1 MNNMSKISLAL
12 AAAVFMTAPVQTS
25 FAQASDESSLALEEI
40 VVSARKRD
48 EALQSVPIAVS
59 VFSADRLE
67 QLSIRTVE
75 NLARF
80 SSGLTFDQGVLPS
93 DTRPVI
99 RGVTSQRGRPNVGV
113 LVDFVDVS
121 SESLTVAGGGI
132 TTNIRLL
139 DLERVEIV
147 KGPQTAL
154 YGRSAFTGA
163 INYVTKRPGDEFES
177 EVTLGWDEN
186 DTQEVRLSVGGPLI
200 ADKLNGRAIF
210 SKYDSDGW
218 YTNPN
223 TGGNLGSTDSIGGAL
238 GFEWQISDR
247 TSTFF
252 RVERSTD
259 KHKQRAEILLPS
271 ISPVSAPA
279 NFLGT
284 GTVTDNAI
292 MVPYEYQG
300 EVCNTPVDRMFP
312 YWDSFDFG
320 MGPMGPACR
329 PIINGEMRAD
339 ASMIDLAPD
348 PRTGNDFNGSEI
360 NTTRYHLDF
369 NVDFGNKDF
378 TWILGYLDNNSHIQ
392 EDFTKNSTSISS
404 TFVPFPPPGMA
415 TSQFGLSAMA
425 EQRLETTQFNNEL
438 RLSGETGRTDWM
450 LSLLNWEEEMELAFD
465 DEWWLRTGGATG
477 PILDILNAGPFS
489 YLQGIPPFVPPFC
502 TVFYPTDPSC
512 VNAVTTMATGPGN
525 TPAIPITRK
534 TSHWSMAAMA
544 SVDMGERAVLTLEGR
559 YIKEDIDY
567 TGDSAD
573 VSFFSLFGADP
584 YWGFQFGPGEAT
596 SNSVNASRFIPKVTL
611 DFNISDDLMLYGYFS
626 KAFKPGGIATTDAN
640 GDVRDG
646 EYKSEKLD
654 VYEVGFK
661 STFRDRSIRWN
672 SAVYFYDYTDQQ
684 VPFQTP
690 SASTGLLQTFI
701 VNAGKTEIT
710 GFETDIVWRSA
721 FIDGL
726 SVSLGY
732 THSNAEFTDFNLANI
747 LAPFGVTPS
756 AFNRAKA
763 GNADADFTGKV
774 PALTAENAGTASVR
788 YDFNIG
794 ASMWGFAEVF
804 ASYMDDRFI
813 SEGNRSYLPAHT
825 VVDLYT
831 GVGNDAWSL
840 SLYVENLADDD
851 KIKSGLGNVDFT
863 LLPDGQSLSQAAT
876 LYLPQPRTV
885 GARFSYS
892 FGN

>member
-1 MNNMSKISLAL
+1 MNIIPKISLAV
-12 AAAVFMTAPVQTS
+12 AAAVLMTAPVQPS
-25 FAQASDESSLALEEI
+25 FAQAGDEDSLALEVI

-48 EALQSVPIAVS
+48 ETLQTVPIAVS

-67 QLSIRTVE
+67 QLSINTVE

-80 SSGLTFDQGVLPS
+80 SSALTFDQGVLPS

-139 DLERVEIV
+139 DLERIEVV

-154 YGRSAFTGA
+154 YGRSAFSGA
-163 INYVTKRPGDEFES
+163 INYVTKRPSDEFTS
-177 EVTLGWDEN
+177 EATVGWDEH
-186 DTQEVRLSVGGPLI
+186 DSTEFRFSAGGPLI
-200 ADKLNGRAIF
+200 DDKLNARVVF

-223 TGGNLGSTDSIGGAL
+223 TGGNLGTTDSVGGAL
-238 GFEWQISDR
+238 GLDWQVSER
-247 TSTFF
+247 TSAFF

-259 KHKQRAEILLPS
+259 KHKQRAEVLLPS
-271 ISPVSAPA
+271 LSPVSDPS
-279 NFLGT
+279 NFLMT

-300 EVCNTPVDRMFP
+300 EVCNTIDRTLP

-329 PIINGEMRAD
+329 PIIVGEMYAD
-339 ASMIDLAPD
+339 ESMIDLASD
-348 PRTGNDFNGSEI
+348 PRTGEDFGGSEI
-360 NTTRYHLDF
+360 ITTRYHLDV
-369 NVDFGNKDF
+369 NVDLGNMDF
-378 TWILGYLDNNSHIQ
+378 TWILGYLDNSSTIQ
-392 EDFTKNSTSISS
+392 EDFTKNSTPIFSS
-404 TFVPFPPPGMA
+404 FIPFPPPGMA
-415 TSQFGLSAMA
+415 TSQFGLQAMS
-425 EQRLETTQFNNEL
+425 EQHLETEQLNNEL
-438 RLSGETGRTDWM
+438 RLSGESDRTNWM
-450 LSLLNWEEEMELAFD
+450 VSLLNWEEEMELAFD
-465 DEWWLRTGGATG
+465 DEWWLRTGGA
-477 PILDILNAGPFS
+477 PQPVLDILNGGPFS
-489 YLQGIPPFVPPFC
+489 FLQGIPPFVPPFC
-502 TVFYPTDPSC
+502 VQFYPTDPNC
-512 VNAVTTMATGPGN
+512 VNEVTFMATGPGN

-534 TSHWSMAAMA
+534 TSHWSIAGLL
-544 SVDMGERAVLTLEGR
+544 SFDLTERAVLTVEGR
-559 YIKEDIDY
+559 YIDETIDY

-573 VSFFSLFGADP
+573 VSFLSLFGADP
-584 YWGFQFGPGEAT
+584 FWGFTFAGEAT
-596 SNSVNASRFIPKVTL
+596 ANSVSNDRFIPKVTL
-611 DFNISDDLMLYGYFS
+611 DYNVTDDLMVYGYFS
-626 KAFKPGGIATTDAN
+626 QAFKPGGISTTDAN

-646 EYKSEKLD
+646 EFKSEKLD
-654 VYEVGFK
+654 VYELGFK

-684 VPFQTP
+684 VPFQTI
-690 SASTGLLQTFI
+690 SQSTGLLQTFVI
-701 VNAGKTEIT
+701 NAGKTEIT
-710 GFETDIVWRSA
+710 GFETDVVWRSA
-721 FIDGL
+721 FVDGL
-726 SVSLGY
+726 SVALGY
-732 THSNAEFTDFNLANI
+732 THSDAEYTDFNLATI
-747 LAPFGVTPS
+747 LAPFGATPS

-774 PALTAENAGTASVR
+774 PALTAENAATASLR
-788 YDFNIG
+788 YDFNVN
-794 ASMWGFAEVF
+794 SEMWGFAELF

-831 GVGNDAWSL
+831 GFGNDDWSL
-840 SLYVENLADDD
+840 TLYVENVGDDD

-876 LYLPQPRTV
+876 LYLPQPRTF
-885 GARFSYS
+885 GARFNVN